1 MQCMDKNS
9 THEIQQKFL
18 FKRKHFVPMP
28 GGRLAFLMAYSHA
41 LLVVSTRMIGDC
53 FINMN

>member
-1 MQCMDKNS
+1 MDKNS